1 MSSNFDTFEI
11 VLGFVQSPR
20 KRRRIFWLT
29 LVLVA
34 GGVAAGLIVSIP
46 SPKVENVN
54 PTGSEGPADTV
65 AQSNLPLS
73 RSDRRAID
81 SLLAKFVPAAVGR
94 RSATTAWSLAG
105 PELKAASTLAQWKKG
120 VSPVPAFPVRERTF
134 TGWPTMDVEKNQ
146 VTLSLLVHPKKGQEN
161 LGDYTFAVQAVRN
174 GGKWVVNRLY
184 TIAINHPVRNGQ
196 HEIGPADFQA
206 PGGTAQPSQAKPR
219 VSSSWLIPIV
229 AILSVALVTPLVI
242 GSVLFVRS
250 RRRKRGLPEQEMPSL
265 PSSHRSP

>member
-1 MSSNFDTFEI
+1 M
-11 VLGFVQSPR
+11 LRFVQSPR

-34 GGVAAGLIVSIP
+34 GGIAAALILSIH

-54 PTGSEGPADTV
+54 PTGAEGPADTV
-65 AQSNLPLS
+65 SAGNVPLT
-73 RSDRRAID
+73 RSDRQAID
-81 SLLAKFVPAAVGR
+81 ALLAKFMPAAVGR
-94 RSATTAWSLAG
+94 QSATTAWALAG

-120 VSPVPAFPVRERTF
+120 ISPVPAFPVREKTF
-134 TGWPTMDVEKNQ
+134 TGWPTVDVEKNT
-146 VTLSLLVHPKKGQEN
+146 VVLSLLVHPKAGQEK
-161 LGDYTFAVQAVRN
+161 LGDYTFAVQAIRS
-174 GGKWVVNRLY
+174 GGKWLINRLY

-250 RRRKRGLPEQEMPSL
+250 RRRKRGLAEQEMPSL